1 MNTTQQTLPLY
12 KTEFSD
18 FDDLTTILEQ
28 LPVRFIDHS
37 WVNDSC
43 PNFQFAA
50 TVAGEHLSY
59 PRLVLWID
67 YADPAKREIQRDR
80 FMLQLVRCE
89 EDLCSSDL
97 DVIETSEELAPI
109 IDAIKRVT
117 NDGITM
123 RLYRGANAEGL
134 HCLFLSHNDTA
145 IENPFLSECGRFE
158 VSPSQYGLDLET
170 GSVFLNAMPM
180 DQLRDVISNAIGNTD
195 VFDSLATDA
204 EKREFAV
211 DYLAETL
218 HDGAAAA

>member
-1 MNTTQQTLPLY
+1 MNTADQTTPHY

-18 FDDLTTILEQ
+18 FDDLTPILEQ
-28 LPVRFIDHS
+28 LPVKFIDHS
-37 WVNDSC
+37 WRQDSC
-43 PNFQFAA
+43 PNFHHAA
-50 TVAGEHLSY
+50 TVDGEQLSY

-67 YADPAKREIQRDR
+67 YADHAKREIQRDR

-89 EDLCSSDL
+89 EDMCRSDV

-109 IDAIKRVT
+109 IDAIKRVI

-134 HCLFLSHNDTA
+134 HWLFLSHNDMA

-170 GSVFLNAMPM
+170 GSVFQNAMPM
-180 DQLRDVISNAIGNTD
+180 DQLRDVISNAIGNAD

-211 DYLAETL
+211 DYLAEAL
-218 HDGAAAA
+218 RDGTAAA

>member
-1 MNTTQQTLPLY
+1 MNTTLQTTPHY
-12 KTEFSD
+12 KTEFPD
-18 FDDLTTILEQ
+18 FDDLTPILAQ
-28 LPVRFIDHS
+28 LPAKFIDHS

-50 TVAGEHLSY
+50 TEDGVQLSY

>member
-1 MNTTQQTLPLY
+1 MTDSDQTTPHY
-12 KTEFSD
+12 KTEFRD
-18 FDDLTTILEQ
+18 FDDLTAILEQ
-28 LPVRFIDHS
+28 LPVQFIDHS
-37 WVNDSC
+37 WANDSC

-50 TVAGEHLSY
+50 TEDGEQLSY
-59 PRLVLWID
+59 PRLFLWID

-80 FMLQLVRCE
+80 FMLQIVRCE
-89 EDLCSSDL
+89 DDMCSCEI
-97 DVIETSEELAPI
+97 DVIETSEELAPV

-123 RLYRGANAEGL
+123 RLYRGTNAEGINW
-134 HCLFLSHNDTA
+134 LFLRHNDMA

-180 DQLRDVISNAIGNTD
+180 DQLRDVISNAIGNAD

-204 EKREFAV
+204 EKRDFAV
-211 DYLAETL
+211 DYLAQAL
-218 HDGAAAA
+218 RDGTAAA